1 MEMGNKISYK
11 IDKSLQVYYG
21 RILEFKLDK
30 IKVTKC
36 KYRDLWGHWDLSTW
50 IDIENILTN
59 N

>member
-1 MEMGNKISYK
+1 MGNKISYK

-30 IKVTKC
+30 IKVERY
-36 KYRDLWGHWDLSTW
+36 KYRDLSGHGDTTW
-50 IDIENILTN
+50 IDVENILTN